1 MGLVFKI
8 VEEPIAAFQ
17 SEELVWYD
25 ALERRTHERIM
36 DGTFWYSGDEQI
48 DVIHR
53 TVQQFETFH
62 DLLIMSVVT
71 VPLYQTNAL
80 SGTYRSWNNVEQV
93 VKVSGGWQTAQGAIR
108 VVSGDSVISSALEV
122 QRNQIHA
129 ERLSRF
135 LEQVVRQLLNKN
147 EPVGGIQIQLVNQ
160 LTV

>member
-1 MGLVFKI
+1 
-8 VEEPIAAFQ
+8 
-17 SEELVWYD
+17 
-25 ALERRTHERIM
+25 
-36 DGTFWYSGDEQI
+36 
-48 DVIHR
+48 
-53 TVQQFETFH
+53 
-62 DLLIMSVVT
+62 MSVVT